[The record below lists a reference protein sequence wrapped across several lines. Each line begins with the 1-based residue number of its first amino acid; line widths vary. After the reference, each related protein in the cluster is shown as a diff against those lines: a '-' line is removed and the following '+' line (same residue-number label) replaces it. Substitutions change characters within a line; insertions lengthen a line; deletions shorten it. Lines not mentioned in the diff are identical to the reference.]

1 MCLGISTFQNKD
13 DTVKVSKDTMAT
25 HETSITLNHINS
37 LSNPS
42 QGEADQRDRKP

>member
-25 HETSITLNHINS
+25 HETSIVIYTKPYKQS
-37 LSNPS
+37 KQS
-42 QGEADQRDRKP
+42 QPGRG